1 MENKIYSKIYLW
13 LFIGLLVTFLTGAYT
28 STNEDALSVI
38 FTKGYY
44 WIFVLIELGLAIF
57 LSARI
62 HKMQPTTAKISYLLY
77 TFFSGLTFASLF
89 VVYKLESIILVFAI
103 TAVLFLIFAAIGHFT
118 KMDLSKIGTY
128 LIMILIGIILCT
140 IVNLFLQNSTFDI
153 IISAISI
160 IVFLGFIAYDIQKIK
175 RLNGY
180 LSEDN
185 LAVIGAFELY
195 LDFINIFI
203 DLLRLFGKADD

>member
-1 MENKIYSKIYLW
+1 MENKIYSKVYLW

-28 STNEDALSVI
+28 ATNEDALSVI

-44 WIFVLIELGLAIF
+44 WIFVLVELGLAIF
-57 LSARI
+57 LSVRI

-89 VVYKLESIILVFAI
+89 VVYKLESIILVFAV
-103 TAVLFLIFAAIGHFT
+103 TAVLFLLFAIIGHFT

-128 LIMILIGIILCT
+128 LIMMLIGIIICT
-140 IVNLFLQNSTFDI
+140 LVNLFLQNSTFDI
-153 IISAISI
+153 VISAISI
-160 IVFLGFIAYDIQKIK
+160 VVFLGFIAYDVQKIK

-180 LSEDN
+180 LVEDN

>member
-1 MENKIYSKIYLW
+1 MNNKIYSKVYFW
-13 LFIGLLVTFLTGAYT
+13 LFIGLLVTFATGAYT
-28 STNEDALSVI
+28 ATNEDALSVI
-38 FTKGYY
+38 FSKGYY
-44 WIFVLIELGLAIF
+44 WIFVLLELGLAIF

-89 VVYKLESIILVFAI
+89 VVYKLESIILVFAV
-103 TAVLFLIFAAIGHFT
+103 TAILFLIFAVIGHFT

-128 LIMILIGIILCT
+128 LIMMLIGIILCT
-140 IVNLFLQNSTFDI
+140 IVNLFLQNSTFDMV
-153 IISAISI
+153 ISAISI
-160 IVFLGFIAYDIQKIK
+160 IVFLGFIAYDVQKIN

-180 LSEDN
+180 LAEDN
-185 LAVIGAFELY
+185 LAAIGAFELY
-195 LDFINIFI
+195 LDFINVFI

>member
-1 MENKIYSKIYLW
+1 MENKIYSKIYFW
-13 LFIGLLVTFLTGAYT
+13 LFIGLLVTFATGAYT
-28 STNEDALSVI
+28 ANNQDALSVI

-44 WIFVLIELGLAIF
+44 WILVLIELGLAIF

-77 TFFSGLTFASLF
+77 AFFSGLTFASLF

-103 TAVLFLIFAAIGHFT
+103 TAILFLVFALIGHFA
-118 KMDLSKIGTY
+118 KLDLSKIGTY
-128 LIMILIGIILCT
+128 LIMLLIGIILCT
-140 IVNLFLQNSTFDI
+140 LVNLFLQNSTFDI
-153 IISAISI
+153 IISIISI
-160 IVFLGFIAYDIQKIK
+160 IIFLGFIAYDVQKIK

-180 LSEDN
+180 LIEDN
-185 LAVIGAFELY
+185 LAVLGAFELY

-203 DLLRLFGKADD
+203 DLLRLFGKTDD